1 MRTSALLRK
10 VGASRIIFE
19 QGAGVTSMI
28 STPSTPVDV
37 PDPGSAE
44 ELGRFAAL
52 QEKLGPLARRVLSDP
67 RASQTVVV
75 VPSLTLDIEELAKI
89 PGAHHYEERLLC
101 MLMLLRMPRTH
112 VIYVTSQHIATAI
125 VDYYLHLLPGIPLRH
140 ARSRLTLLSC
150 HDASDVPLTQKI
162 LDRPRLVERIRSA
175 IADTEAAHM
184 TCFNSTALE
193 RSLAVRLGIPLYG
206 NDPQLNYLGTKS
218 GSREAFREAGIPL
231 PDGFEHLRDGD
242 DVVEAVVELKRRKP
256 GLRRAAIKLDEGFS
270 GEGNA
275 VFPYD
280 GAPEGR
286 DLARWVR
293 DELPGR
299 IRFEA
304 VGESWERYG
313 RKFEEMGGIVE
324 CWLEGEEVRSPSVQC
339 RINPLGEASVVSTH
353 DQVLGGPSGQIFL
366 GSTFPADAEYSRDI
380 KDAGDRVGKV
390 LRERG
395 ARGRFAI
402 DFISVRR
409 GESWEHAAIEINLR
423 KGGTTHPYLI
433 LRFLTDGVYDADDGL
448 YCTPT
453 AKPCYYY
460 ASDNLQSPAY
470 KGLTPDD
477 LVDIAVDN
485 GLHFDSASQQGVV
498 FHLIGALSQYGKVGT
513 VCIGD
518 SHENALKFYQDTVA
532 VLDREARR

>member
-1 MRTSALLRK
+1 M
-10 VGASRIIFE
+10 
-19 QGAGVTSMI
+19 
-28 STPSTPVDV
+28 VDV
-37 PDPGSAE
+37 RVAGAAETGWPDPGSAR
-44 ELGRFAAL
+44 ELERFAAL
-52 QEKLGPLARRVLSDP
+52 QTRLEPLTRRVLSDP
-67 RASQTVVV
+67 RAPQTVVV
-75 VPSLTLDIEELAKI
+75 VPSLTLDVDELAKI
-89 PGAHHYEERLLC
+89 PGVHHYEERLLC
-101 MLMLLRMPRTH
+101 MLMLLRLPRTH
-112 VIYVTSQHIATAI
+112 VVYVTSQNIDTAI

-140 ARSRLTLLSC
+140 ARSRMTLLSC

-162 LDRPRLVERIRSA
+162 LDRPRLMERIRSA
-175 IADTEAAHM
+175 IADPEAAHM

-193 RSLAVRLGIPLYG
+193 RTLAVRLGIPLYG
-206 NDPQLNYLGTKS
+206 NDPRLNYLGTKS
-218 GSREAFREAGIPL
+218 GSREAFREAGVSL

-242 DVVEAVVELKRRKP
+242 DVCQAVVELKRRNP

-280 GAPEGR
+280 GCPEGI

-293 DELPGR
+293 DELPR
-299 IRFEA
+299 RVKFEA
-304 VGESWERYG
+304 AGETWERYG
-313 RKFEEMGGIVE
+313 RKFGEMGGIVE
-324 CWLEGEEVRSPSVQC
+324 CWLEGDEVRSPSVQC
-339 RINPLGEASVVSTH
+339 RINPLGDATVVSTH

-380 KDAGDRVGKV
+380 KEAGQRVGHV

-395 ARGRFAI
+395 ALGRFAI
-402 DFISVRR
+402 DFISVKRDE
-409 GESWEHAAIEINLR
+409 GWEHAAIEINLR

-433 LRFLTDGVYDADDGL
+433 LRFLTDGTYDAEDGL

-460 ASDNLQSPAY
+460 ASDNLQSPVY

-485 GLHFDSASQQGVV
+485 GLHFDGASQQGVV

-518 SHENALKFYQDTVA
+518 SHERAQQYYRDTCA
-532 VLDREARR
+532 VLDREAKK

>member
-1 MRTSALLRK
+1 MVDVR
-10 VGASRIIFE
+10 V
-19 QGAGVTSMI
+19 AGVTE
-28 STPSTPVDV
+28 PGP
-37 PDPGSAE
+37 PEPGSAE
-44 ELGRFAAL
+44 ELALFAAL
-52 QEKLGPLARRVLSDP
+52 QEKLEPLARKVISDP

-75 VPSLTLDIEELAKI
+75 VPSLTMDADELAKI
-89 PGAHHYEERLLC
+89 PGAHHYEERMLC
-101 MLMLLRMPRTH
+101 MLMLLRLPRTH
-112 VIYVTSQHIATAI
+112 VIYVTSQSIATAI

-140 ARSRLTLLSC
+140 ARSRMTLLAC
-150 HDASDVPLTQKI
+150 HDASDIPLTQKI
-162 LDRPRLVERIRSA
+162 LDRPRLMNRIRGA
-175 IADTEAAHM
+175 IADHGAAHM

-193 RSLAVRLGIPLYG
+193 RTLAVRLGIPLYG

-218 GSREAFREAGIPL
+218 GSREAFRAAGVLL
-231 PDGFEHLRDGD
+231 PDGFEHLRDTD
-242 DVVEAVVELKRRKP
+242 DVAEAIVEIKRRNP

-280 GAPEGR
+280 GCPEGR

-293 DELPGR
+293 DELPQR

-304 VGESWERYG
+304 AGETWERYG

-324 CWLEGEEVRSPSVQC
+324 CWLEGDEVRSPSVQC
-339 RINPLGEASVVSTH
+339 RINPLGEATVVSTH

-366 GSTFPADAEYSRDI
+366 GSTFPADAAYSRDI
-380 KDAGDRVGKV
+380 KEAGRRVGGV

-395 ARGRFAI
+395 ALGRFAI

-409 GESWEHAAIEINLR
+409 EEGWEHAAIEINLR

-433 LRFLTDGVYDADDGL
+433 LRFLTDGTYDAEEGL

-460 ASDNLQSPAY
+460 ASDNLQSPHY

-485 GLHFDSASQQGVV
+485 GLHFDGASQQGVV

-518 SHENALKFYQDTVA
+518 SHESALKYYEDTVA